1 MNQEKINNALDKV
14 IVSASVS
21 IVTLAL
27 ANSWVYAGKPGLSL
41 LPGQGGESDYRRA
54 GVTDNKAEARPTNPA
69 DFAVRPSQLGEGGQ
83 LPVLV
88 AGFGIGGGTGTGL
101 NAGIGGNGSAPG
113 VESGTLQGDGAA
125 GDNGDNGNGEASG
138 KAGSATAAVIASNA
152 VVGAIASSSGRS
164 TTKSAPAQRQAKTE
178 PTKRTSNAG
187 ATTNKPRT
195 AAKAA
200 PQQMSTDAWCRHVLS
215 ERRNTKGCIA
225 AGYRYTVPQAAHKPV
240 KQAGILAANG
250 WKQTAGQ
257 LTGSVTGSKADSSPV
272 KQLRRDIKAEVKPRA
287 TPPKHTEKQT
297 IAGTKDTAMPAR
309 TRREAIDTSA
319 AEKAAANRKAAAAQS
334 AKALQ
339 AQQEAAQ
346 RAAAAKAWKEK
357 KAAEEQAK
365 AKAEA
370 EQARK
375 AARLAYLQRK
385 AQREAE
391 EIKRLQA
398 RADWL
403 KSKESKE
410 QAEAK
415 QAAQAAQ
422 SSEQRR
428 LDVKFCKSLERK
440 GQLHTARAAT
450 CRTVYGFKAPSPA
463 PKAQAR
469 QAEKKATPAKRA
481 HGLTKHE
488 KDARYCESL
497 RAPHLNRTCRIEH
510 GYKAPK
516 TAARKHVPVKQA
528 RPAKPKISKH
538 DRDAA
543 YCKTLNA
550 PHTNRTCRIEHG
562 YSAPKA
568 AAKKHQPAKAAKVQ
582 RLEKKVKAQS
592 QAQKDR
598 AYCKT
603 LGGNAWKNKVCR
615 NSYGFKKPADR
626 KKASKQP
633 MNTKGKHKTQLW
645 CGFDDAH
652 NFEYKC
658 RKDTNKDYYT
668 WSE

>member
-27 ANSWVYAGKPGLSL
+27 AHSWVYAGKPGLSL

-54 GVTDNKAEARPTNPA
+54 GVTDNKAKARPTNPA

-125 GDNGDNGNGEASG
+125 GDNGNGEASG
-138 KAGSATAAVIASNA
+138 KAGSATAAVIASSA

-164 TTKSAPAQRQAKTE
+164 TTKSAPAQRQAKAE

-370 EQARK
+370 
-375 AARLAYLQRK
+375 
-385 AQREAE
+385 
-391 EIKRLQA
+391 
-398 RADWL
+398 
-403 KSKESKE
+403 
-410 QAEAK
+410 K

-428 LDVKFCKSLERK
+428 LDVKFCESLERK